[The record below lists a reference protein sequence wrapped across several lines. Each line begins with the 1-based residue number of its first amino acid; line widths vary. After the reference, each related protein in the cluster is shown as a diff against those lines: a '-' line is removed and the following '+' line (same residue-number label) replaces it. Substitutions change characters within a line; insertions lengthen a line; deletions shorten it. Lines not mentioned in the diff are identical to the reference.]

1 MRARTTAAIAAA
13 TIVIPFVASAS
24 AAAHTATAS
33 VRATIPAPHALAVA
47 APIPSA
53 TAAQAE
59 SGDPTP
65 PRSPLNIASD
75 KVALTAYVGY
85 LTAILKATSA
95 GQGNSNSYISTVA
108 SQCRSALAPL
118 TQANFQV
125 SASAQA
131 TLTAVGEEM
140 GDDLSITFDQAFLT
154 PFAKLSGSL
163 ERLKWT
169 RLSAGVAIVRRF
181 IAAQSA
187 VLYAGTSDLC
197 QSALL
202 AAASPQLVPP
212 NTKLFNKNYS
222 KTSRQANAALA
233 GLLTLMQSNEIP
245 SEKTVVSR
253 ISTLAAQISRVT
265 KAYLQASASSL
276 SSVLENG

>member
-1 MRARTTAAIAAA
+1 
-13 TIVIPFVASAS
+13 
-24 AAAHTATAS
+24 
-33 VRATIPAPHALAVA
+33 VA

-59 SGDPTP
+59 SGEPTP
-65 PRSPLNIASD
+65 PRSPLNTASD
-75 KVALTAYVGY
+75 KVALNAYAGY
-85 LTAILKATSA
+85 LTAVIKATSA
-95 GQGNSNSYISTVA
+95 GQGNSNAYISTVS
-108 SQCRSALAPL
+108 SQCRSALAQL
-118 TQANFQV
+118 TQANYQV

-169 RLSAGVAIVRRF
+169 RLSGGGAIVRRF

-187 VLYAGTSDLC
+187 VLYTATSELC

-212 NTKLFNKNYS
+212 GTKAFNKNYY
-222 KTSRQANAALA
+222 KTSKQSNVALA
-233 GLLTLMQSNEIP
+233 GLLTLMQTYETP
-245 SEKTVVSR
+245 SEKAVVSR
-253 ISTLAAQISRVT
+253 ISTLAAQISRIT
-265 KAYLQASASSL
+265 KADLQASASSL